1 MTISAP
7 PSPPRPSSAV
17 KDELI
22 EEARRRARLRRIGIS
37 ACLLAAAVG
46 AAIFL
51 GVHAVG
57 RIIGRS
63 AMPHGGS
70 SGLVAVTSVYGGESH
85 MLAIDPSGRRR
96 LRNLGL
102 GWGASW
108 SPDGRRLVFTY
119 EVDLDATYGGG
130 VGGLLGRGL
139 GGGLERIF
147 VMNADGSRRRLLTM
161 PWLGSPRFEDSDPA
175 WSPDGSRIAFTRTV
189 WPLRAAAPK
198 TEIIVTGA
206 WNIDPNSLEQLRP
219 VYLSFNLAIARAA
232 ATSRSRFAD
241 TLSVFNPIGSP
252 RAQKAR
258 LCALSF
264 VCSKGDPHPTDA
276 GYRAIADTT
285 MAASGYPQRP

>member
-37 ACLLAAAVG
+37 ACLLAAALG

-70 SGLVAVTSVYGGESH
+70 SGLIAVTSVYGGESH

-96 LRNLGL
+96 LRNLGP

-139 GGGLERIF
+139 GGGL
-147 VMNADGSRRRLLTM
+147 
-161 PWLGSPRFEDSDPA
+161 
-175 WSPDGSRIAFTRTV
+175 
-189 WPLRAAAPK
+189 
-198 TEIIVTGA
+198 
-206 WNIDPNSLEQLRP
+206 
-219 VYLSFNLAIARAA
+219 
-232 ATSRSRFAD
+232 
-241 TLSVFNPIGSP
+241 
-252 RAQKAR
+252 
-258 LCALSF
+258 
-264 VCSKGDPHPTDA
+264 DA
-276 GYRAIADTT
+276 
-285 MAASGYPQRP
+285 SS